1 MRPCYLPHRA
11 KGHET
16 RPPLT
21 CLALLCGC
29 AEQTT
34 GRYPSLLPRPIEA
47 TSVAEPES
55 PPPAPVVADPAVD
68 AKLVAL
74 RATLADSARAFA
86 PAAER
91 AEQTATAAKGMPA
104 GSEGWITAQSALA
117 ELDGYR
123 ATTSAT
129 LTDIEDMAIE
139 RATAGQ
145 PDYPGI
151 ETLRTEANAQ
161 LQAQSARITAIQA
174 MLPEA

>member
-1 MRPCYLPHRA
+1 MKRTLS
-11 KGHET
+11 
-16 RPPLT
+16 LT

-29 AEQTT
+29 AEQAT
-34 GRYPSLLPRPIEA
+34 GHYPSLLPRPIEA

-55 PPPAPVVADPAVD
+55 PPPAPVVADPALD
-68 AKLVAL
+68 AKLATMKAALAESVA
-74 RATLADSARAFA
+74 AFN

-91 AEQTATAAKGMPA
+91 AERAAMAAKGLPA

-123 ATTSAT
+123 ADTSAKV
-129 LTDIEDMAIE
+129 TDIEDLAIG
-139 RATAGQ
+139 RAVAGQ

-161 LQAQSARITAIQA
+161 LQAQSARIAAIQA
-174 MLPEA
+174 TLPEA

>member
-1 MRPCYLPHRA
+1 MKRA
-11 KGHET
+11 L
-16 RPPLT
+16 PLT

-29 AEQTT
+29 AEQST

-55 PPPAPVVADPAVD
+55 PPPAPVVADPALD
-68 AKLVAL
+68 AKL
-74 RATLADSARAFA
+74 ATLKATLGESVAAFT

-91 AEQTATAAKGMPA
+91 AEQAAVAAKGQPA

-123 ATTSAT
+123 ANTSAAA
-129 LTDIEDMAIE
+129 TDIEDLAIE

-151 ETLRTEANAQ
+151 EALRTEANAQ

>member
-1 MRPCYLPHRA
+1 MKRTL
-11 KGHET
+11 
-16 RPPLT
+16 PLT

-29 AEQTT
+29 AEQST

-47 TSVAEPES
+47 TSVADPES
-55 PPPAPVVADPAVD
+55 PPPAAVVADPTLD
-68 AKLVAL
+68 AKL
-74 RATLADSARAFA
+74 ATLKATLSESVTAFA

-91 AEQTATAAKGMPA
+91 AEKAAVAAKGLPA

-123 ATTSAT
+123 ANTSAAV
-129 LTDIEDMAIE
+129 TDIEDLAIG
-139 RATAGQ
+139 RATAGE

-151 ETLRTEANAQ
+151 ETLRTEGNAQ
-161 LQAQSARITAIQA
+161 LQAQSARIAAIQA